1 MIVHSFPT
9 ANIGR
14 TTGTIWMEVDQDRRG
29 KIDFDQ
35 FTLILGLIS
44 QVQAGLQPN
53 LDVINL
59 DIIDPPYL
67 K

>member
-1 MIVHSFPT
+1 MI
-9 ANIGR
+9 
-14 TTGTIWMEVDQDRRG
+14 GTIWMEVDQDRRG

-44 QVQAGLQPN
+44 QVQAGFQPN

-59 DIIDPPYL
+59 DIIEPPYL